1 MKIDI
6 TLRFTSFFCAMLIS
20 SALSGGISCAHVGA
34 DDMPDSVAE
43 VEYQI
48 YLEFKPNDLVVL
60 NKLGMVY
67 FRLNKLP
74 AALKEFSKVLK
85 RDPDNYDAL
94 DGMGLVMAAQNN
106 YEEAARYHRQAI
118 ILNPKDMMTYY
129 HLGSAL
135 EKKGELAEAAKAYQT
150 ALEKFNEQY
159 SSTSNNKNAAEFAG
173 KVKEALSQIENKL

>member
-6 TLRFTSFFCAMLIS
+6 TLRVTSFFCSLLIS

-67 FRLNKLP
+67 YRLNKLP
-74 AALKEFSKVLK
+74 AALEEFSKVLK

-94 DGMGLVMAAQNN
+94 AGMGLVMAAQHN
-106 YEEAARYHRQAI
+106 YDEAIRYHQQAI
-118 ILNPKDMMTYY
+118 AHNPKDMMTYY
-129 HLGSAL
+129 HLGRAL
-135 EKKGELAEAAKAYQT
+135 EKKGVFEDAAKAYQT

-159 SSTSNNKNAAEFAG
+159 PTTSNNQNAAEFAG
-173 KVKEALSQIENKL
+173 KVREALSQIENKL